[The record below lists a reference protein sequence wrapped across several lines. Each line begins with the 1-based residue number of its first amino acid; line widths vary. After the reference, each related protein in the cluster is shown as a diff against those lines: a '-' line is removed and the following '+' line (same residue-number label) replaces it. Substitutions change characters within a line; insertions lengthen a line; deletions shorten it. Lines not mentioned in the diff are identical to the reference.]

1 MRTCCSC
8 GTKDQLK
15 SLIRLQV
22 DQETQL
28 VRPVFK
34 KKTGRSAWVCVD
46 QMCIQKLLK
55 NPKKFYR
62 SLRMTPSLEGLYD
75 ALVDWLYSK
84 VQRNLRTLKRDGV
97 LEHLYQQVLNSDQRL
112 PSKSPQIIIHTHHQ
126 RQSTIQLIQVYNEL
140 ISADKYNKSTRTVEI
155 FEANG

>member
-1 MRTCCSC
+1 
-8 GTKDQLK
+8 
-15 SLIRLQV
+15 
-22 DQETQL
+22 
-28 VRPVFK
+28 
-34 KKTGRSAWVCVD
+34 
-46 QMCIQKLLK
+46 
-55 NPKKFYR
+55 
-62 SLRMTPSLEGLYD
+62 MTPSLEGLYD

-97 LEHLYQQVLNSDQRL
+97 LEHLNQQVLNSDQRL